1 MKKLDFV
8 FFDAGGG
15 HRSAAT
21 ALKAVS
27 EEQGRGWEIDLMN
40 LQEVLDSLDVF
51 RKITGIRLED
61 MYNRMLA
68 NGWTLGSEY
77 MLPAMQAVIRMFH
90 PKQVAMLADYW
101 TRNRP
106 DMAVS
111 LVPNLNRA
119 MYAGLQRVD
128 PAIPYV
134 SIVTD
139 FADYPPHFWME
150 KQDQYMICGT
160 ARAADQARQMGYK
173 PEKIFLTSGMILRPG
188 FYGDYS
194 HDRTI
199 ERERLGLNRNKPTGV
214 MLFGGQGSKVMEK
227 IAAAVQNCRSD
238 MQLIAICG
246 KNDELAG
253 RLRAMKTK
261 MPLHVVGFTSEVP
274 YYMSLA
280 DFFIGKPGPG
290 SISEAV
296 AMNLPVIVER
306 NSWTLPQERY
316 NADWVLE
323 KHAGIVVESFPR
335 EIAGAVDELLSPG
348 KFESYRANVAS
359 IENRAVYE
367 IPDILQGILERGS

>member
-27 EEQGRGWEIDLMN
+27 EEQGRDWEIDLMN

-51 RKITGIRLED
+51 RKVTGVRLED
-61 MYNRMLA
+61 LYNRMLA
-68 NGWTLGSEY
+68 SGWTLGSEY
-77 MLPAMQAVIRMFH
+77 LLPAMQGIIRLFH
-90 PKQVAMLADYW
+90 TKQVAMLTDYW

-106 DMAVS
+106 DMVVS

-119 MYAGLQRVD
+119 MFEGLQRVD
-128 PAIPYV
+128 PSIPYV
-134 SIVTD
+134 SIITD

-150 KQDQYMICGT
+150 KQDQYVICGT
-160 ARAADQARQMGYK
+160 ERAAGQAREMGYQR
-173 PEKIFLTSGMILRPG
+173 EKIFLTSGMILRPG

-194 HDRTI
+194 HDRTV
-199 ERERLGLNRNKPTGV
+199 ERERLGLHPDKLTGV

-227 IAAAVQNCRSD
+227 ITVAVQSCRSD

-246 KNDELAG
+246 KNVELVNH
-253 RLRAMKTK
+253 LRALKTK
-261 MPLHVVGFTSEVP
+261 MQLHVVGFTPDVP
-274 YYMSLA
+274 YYMSLG

-296 AMNLPVIVER
+296 AMGLPVIVER

-316 NADWVLE
+316 NAEWVRE
-323 KHAGIVVESFPR
+323 KHAGIVVESFTG
-335 EIAGAVDELLSPG
+335 EITAAVDELLSPG
-348 KFESYRANVAS
+348 KFESYRASVSS
-359 IENRAVYE
+359 IKNRAVYE
-367 IPDILQGILERGS
+367 IPDILQSILDRVS